1 MEEKTEAVKSEET
14 TVGLTMNYNPF
25 SFISCQEDA
34 LVLAGCISHG
44 LDADVIKKSGDLF
57 ATARAMLLD
66 ACVCLLYRQGGD
78 SMSMQGL
85 VDLLQNDISHNE
97 DQDIP
102 SIKAAYDKI
111 EADGATVEE
120 DLGLKRYRMFQAIAY
135 GETAISVELDLYAKL
150 SAIPHGV
157 SHCADLLVGALL
169 GAGGQLDSHHCT
181 VRDEHHRPQ
190 RSCPHFR

>member
-44 LDADVIKKSGDLF
+44 LDADDIKKSGDLF

-85 VDLLQNDISHNE
+85 VELLQNDISHNE

-102 SIKAAYDKI
+102 SIKSAYDKI

-120 DLGLKRYRMFQAIAY
+120 DLGLKRYRMFQALAH
-135 GETAISVELDLYAKL
+135 GETATSIELDLYAKL
-150 SAIPHGV
+150 SAM
-157 SHCADLLVGALL
+157 ADKPLVG
-169 GAGGQLDSHHCT
+169 
-181 VRDEHHRPQ
+181 
-190 RSCPHFR
+190 

>member
-1 MEEKTEAVKSEET
+1 MEEKTEAVKGEET

-44 LDADVIKKSGDLF
+44 LDADVTKKSEDLF

-97 DQDIP
+97 DQDMP

-111 EADGATVEE
+111 EP
-120 DLGLKRYRMFQAIAY
+120 
-135 GETAISVELDLYAKL
+135 ELVGDF
-150 SAIPHGV
+150 PR
-157 SHCADLLVGALL
+157 DLLEALVDSVHEDGPTVL
-169 GAGGQLDSHHCT
+169 RAEDHVVAAGENYVAVTLVLHGIDIIQY
-181 VRDEHHRPQ
+181 
-190 RSCPHFR
+190 

>member
-1 MEEKTEAVKSEET
+1 MEEKTEAVKGEET

-97 DQDIP
+97 DQDMP

-120 DLGLKRYRMFQAIAY
+120 DLGLSGIACSRPSP
-135 GETAISVELDLYAKL
+135 TVRRQSPSSWICTPSCPLWSISRL
-150 SAIPHGV
+150 SA
-157 SHCADLLVGALL
+157 
-169 GAGGQLDSHHCT
+169 
-181 VRDEHHRPQ
+181 RPTS
-190 RSCPHFR
+190 RIDMPAIRMAMRYSCSA

>member
-1 MEEKTEAVKSEET
+1 MELILAEKPSAARNFAKALGGKTGSYAGTEYKITNLRGHVM
-14 TVGLTMNYNPF
+14 G
-25 SFISCQEDA
+25 
-34 LVLAGCISHG
+34 LAGCISHG

-97 DQDIP
+97 DQDMP

-150 SAIPHGV
+150 SLWSIGRLSARPASRIDMPAIRMAMRY
-157 SHCADLLVGALL
+157 SCGA
-169 GAGGQLDSHHCT
+169 
-181 VRDEHHRPQ
+181 
-190 RSCPHFR
+190 

>member
-97 DQDIP
+97 V
-102 SIKAAYDKI
+102 KAAYDKI

-150 SAIPHGV
+150 SAM
-157 SHCADLLVGALL
+157 ADRPLVG
-169 GAGGQLDSHHCT
+169 
-181 VRDEHHRPQ
+181 
-190 RSCPHFR
+190 

>member
-1 MEEKTEAVKSEET
+1 MEEKTEAVKGEET

-85 VDLLQNDISHNE
+85 N
-97 DQDIP
+97 
-102 SIKAAYDKI
+102 KADA
-111 EADGATVEE
+111 ATVEE

-150 SAIPHGV
+150 SAMVDRP
-157 SHCADLLVGALL
+157 LVG
-169 GAGGQLDSHHCT
+169 
-181 VRDEHHRPQ
+181 
-190 RSCPHFR
+190 

>member
-1 MEEKTEAVKSEET
+1 MEEKTEAVKGEET

-97 DQDIP
+97 DQDMP

-150 SAIPHGV
+150 SAMVDKAACRLDLQAESICQRFAWRCAIHAV
-157 SHCADLLVGALL
+157 SDGTYDPLARA
-169 GAGGQLDSHHCT
+169 
-181 VRDEHHRPQ
+181 R
-190 RSCPHFR
+190 

>member
-97 DQDIP
+97 DQGMP

-111 EADGATVEE
+111 EADRRGRDRE

-150 SAIPHGV
+150 SAMVDKP
-157 SHCADLLVGALL
+157 LVG
-169 GAGGQLDSHHCT
+169 
-181 VRDEHHRPQ
+181 
-190 RSCPHFR
+190 

>member
-44 LDADVIKKSGDLF
+44 LDAD
-57 ATARAMLLD
+57 

-97 DQDIP
+97 DQGMP

-150 SAIPHGV
+150 SAM
-157 SHCADLLVGALL
+157 ADRPLVG
-169 GAGGQLDSHHCT
+169 
-181 VRDEHHRPQ
+181 
-190 RSCPHFR
+190 

>member
-97 DQDIP
+97 DQDMP

-111 EADGATVEE
+111 EADGATVSAQRPHPPAARPKSWTVKPRPRP
-120 DLGLKRYRMFQAIAY
+120 LRTI
-135 GETAISVELDLYAKL
+135 L
-150 SAIPHGV
+150 SIRL
-157 SHCADLLVGALL
+157 S
-169 GAGGQLDSHHCT
+169 SI
-181 VRDEHHRPQ
+181 
-190 RSCPHFR
+190 

>member
-1 MEEKTEAVKSEET
+1 MEEKTEAVKGEET

-97 DQDIP
+97 DQDMP

-120 DLGLKRYRMFQAIAY
+120 DLGLI
-135 GETAISVELDLYAKL
+135 GTACSRPSPTVRRQSPSSWTYTPSCPLWSIGRL
-150 SAIPHGV
+150 SARPASRIDMPAIRMAMRY
-157 SHCADLLVGALL
+157 SCGA
-169 GAGGQLDSHHCT
+169 
-181 VRDEHHRPQ
+181 
-190 RSCPHFR
+190 

>member
-1 MEEKTEAVKSEET
+1 MQTGTKKTPDRFQNYFCPAAANDIVHHAYAWIVKEPNMQPKFLYCRAIDDPANDRGWNIIAE
-14 TVGLTMNYNPF
+14 VW
-25 SFISCQEDA
+25 ERD
-34 LVLAGCISHG
+34 VLGGWGISHG

-97 DQDIP
+97 DQDMP

-150 SAIPHGV
+150 SAM
-157 SHCADLLVGALL
+157 ADRPLVG
-169 GAGGQLDSHHCT
+169 
-181 VRDEHHRPQ
+181 
-190 RSCPHFR
+190 

>member
-1 MEEKTEAVKSEET
+1 MEEKTEAVKGEET

-97 DQDIP
+97 DQDMP
-102 SIKAAYDKI
+102 SIKAAIGRDGSKQL
-111 EADGATVEE
+111 EAARNHV
-120 DLGLKRYRMFQAIAY
+120 GLENFE
-135 GETAISVELDLYAKL
+135 G
-150 SAIPHGV
+150 
-157 SHCADLLVGALL
+157 
-169 GAGGQLDSHHCT
+169 
-181 VRDEHHRPQ
+181 RD
-190 RSCPHFR
+190 FR

>member
-97 DQDIP
+97 DQDMP
-102 SIKAAYDKI
+102 SIKAPCSSRISTARDRSGIAGLRTRRCSIFRDTVPSSPPFPTSRNAMNGTSCRRSDSHRRAI
-111 EADGATVEE
+111 EA
-120 DLGLKRYRMFQAIAY
+120 
-135 GETAISVELDLYAKL
+135 
-150 SAIPHGV
+150 
-157 SHCADLLVGALL
+157 
-169 GAGGQLDSHHCT
+169 
-181 VRDEHHRPQ
+181 
-190 RSCPHFR
+190 

>member
-1 MEEKTEAVKSEET
+1 
-14 TVGLTMNYNPF
+14 
-25 SFISCQEDA
+25 
-34 LVLAGCISHG
+34 
-44 LDADVIKKSGDLF
+44 
-57 ATARAMLLD
+57 MLLD

-135 GETAISVELDLYAKL
+135 GETAISVELDLYTPSCPLWPIGRL
-150 SAIPHGV
+150 SARPASRIDMPAIRMAMRY
-157 SHCADLLVGALL
+157 SCGA
-169 GAGGQLDSHHCT
+169 
-181 VRDEHHRPQ
+181 
-190 RSCPHFR
+190 

>member
-1 MEEKTEAVKSEET
+1 MEEKTEAVKGEET

-44 LDADVIKKSGDLF
+44 LDADVIKKSGDLS

-97 DQDIP
+97 DQDMP

-135 GETAISVELDLYAKL
+135 GETAISVPA
-150 SAIPHGV
+150 AHGYRQQGTDRA
-157 SHCADLLVGALL
+157 SPAYEPEDARSSGIRC
-169 GAGGQLDSHHCT
+169 
-181 VRDEHHRPQ
+181 RPRR
-190 RSCPHFR
+190 RSRHLEMQ

>member
-14 TVGLTMNYNPF
+14 TFAPTMSYNPF
-25 SFISCQEDA
+25 SFISCQEA

-78 SMSMQGL
+78 SMNMQGL

-97 DQDIP
+97 DQGMP

-111 EADGATVEE
+111 EADGATVDE
-120 DLGLKRYRMFQAIAY
+120 DLGLKRYRMFQTIAY

-150 SAIPHGV
+150 SAM
-157 SHCADLLVGALL
+157 ADRPLVG
-169 GAGGQLDSHHCT
+169 
-181 VRDEHHRPQ
+181 
-190 RSCPHFR
+190 

>member
-66 ACVCLLYRQGGD
+66 ACVCLLYRQ
-78 SMSMQGL
+78 
-85 VDLLQNDISHNE
+85 
-97 DQDIP
+97 
-102 SIKAAYDKI
+102 
-111 EADGATVEE
+111 
-120 DLGLKRYRMFQAIAY
+120 
-135 GETAISVELDLYAKL
+135 
-150 SAIPHGV
+150 
-157 SHCADLLVGALL
+157 
-169 GAGGQLDSHHCT
+169 
-181 VRDEHHRPQ
+181 VRRFDEHAGSR
-190 RSCPHFR
+190 RSSAERHQP

>member
-1 MEEKTEAVKSEET
+1 
-14 TVGLTMNYNPF
+14 MNYNPF

-78 SMSMQGL
+78 SMNMQGL

-97 DQDIP
+97 DQGP
-102 SIKAAYDKI
+102 RSRLPM
-111 EADGATVEE
+111 T
-120 DLGLKRYRMFQAIAY
+120 RSR
-135 GETAISVELDLYAKL
+135 
-150 SAIPHGV
+150 P
-157 SHCADLLVGALL
+157 
-169 GAGGQLDSHHCT
+169 T
-181 VRDEHHRPQ
+181 VRLSMRILG
-190 RSCPHFR
+190 

>member
-1 MEEKTEAVKSEET
+1 MYPGQHMSIEDNIFYAKRNIVDSIWKEANIEGIDITFPATKAVFEGAKIANLTQDQT
-14 TVGLTMNYNPF
+14 TVINN
-25 SFISCQEDA
+25 
-34 LVLAGCISHG
+34 
-44 LDADVIKKSGDLF
+44 ADVIKKSGDLF

-97 DQDIP
+97 DQDMP

-150 SAIPHGV
+150 SAMVDRP
-157 SHCADLLVGALL
+157 LVG
-169 GAGGQLDSHHCT
+169 
-181 VRDEHHRPQ
+181 
-190 RSCPHFR
+190 